1 MRSELLGW
9 IQVPAGAWGMAG
21 VVLAAALAAH
31 VVLDALARRYAGR
44 MQRTPAAAPGDE
56 GLRHWVARGIFA
68 SLRPLAV
75 LFWVLALHVAL
86 AGIVAAAHGG
96 AYVDRAMPVLDWVRG
111 VGVIACVVWL
121 LARLGHVIEDAIAAL
136 ATRSE
141 TAWDDLFAPLFG
153 RAIRRLMPLIAL
165 ILASPALA
173 VSADLEIVFR
183 NAISFILI
191 GGVAFVLLELLNAA
205 EAAMLKQYRLDVADN
220 LEARK
225 IHTQVRVLK
234 RAAVVIVG
242 IVTLASVLMIFEP
255 VRQLGTSILASAGI
269 AGIIVGLAAQRSIAT
284 LLAGFQIAIT
294 QPIRID
300 DVVIVEGEWG
310 QVEDITLTYVVVRI
324 WDLRRLVVPIT
335 YFIERPFQ
343 NWTRRSADILGSVFL
358 QVDYTVPVQEIR
370 EELDRIL
377 KASSR
382 WDGKV
387 NVLQVTEVRE
397 RTLELRA
404 LASAKDASLAWDLRC
419 EVREKLIDFI
429 RERHPGCLPQVRIAG
444 AAAADSAAAAM

>member
-1 MRSELLGW
+1 M
-9 IQVPAGAWGMAG
+9 
-21 VVLAAALAAH
+21 
-31 VVLDALARRYAGR
+31 
-44 MQRTPAAAPGDE
+44 
-56 GLRHWVARGIFA
+56 
-68 SLRPLAV
+68 
-75 LFWVLALHVAL
+75 
-86 AGIVAAAHGG
+86 
-96 AYVDRAMPVLDWVRG
+96 
-111 VGVIACVVWL
+111 
-121 LARLGHVIEDAIAAL
+121 
-136 ATRSE
+136 
-141 TAWDDLFAPLFG
+141 
-153 RAIRRLMPLIAL
+153 
-165 ILASPALA
+165 
-173 VSADLEIVFR
+173 VFR
-183 NAISFILI
+183 NAISFVLI

-444 AAAADSAAAAM
+444 AAAAPADSAAAAM